1 MQEYGVD
8 KNRVKRAKTILRNRK
23 GRKMTERFA
32 CDVCRV
38 VYDSGW
44 VYTADDGDFHIC
56 HSCRNKYLPGKMQ
69 RWRLYSS
76 SFESSKKKH

>member
-1 MQEYGVD
+1 MLKYGV
-8 KNRVKRAKTILRNRK
+8 NRNLVKRAKEILRNCK

-44 VYTADDGDFHIC
+44 AYATGDGDFHIC
-56 HSCRNKYLPGKMQ
+56 YSCRNKYLPGKMQ

-76 SFESSKKKH
+76 AFESGKKKH

>member
-1 MQEYGVD
+1 MLEYGVNR
-8 KNRVKRAKTILRNRK
+8 KLVKRVKEILRNCK

-44 VYTADDGDFHIC
+44 VYAAGDGDFHIC

>member
-1 MQEYGVD
+1 MLEYGVNR
-8 KNRVKRAKTILRNRK
+8 KLVKRVKEILRNSK

-32 CDVCRV
+32 CDICWV
-38 VYDSGW
+38 VHDSGW
-44 VYTADDGDFHIC
+44 AYATDDGDFHIC
-56 HSCRNKYLPGKMQ
+56 HLCRNKYLPGKMQ

>member
-1 MQEYGVD
+1 MQEYGV
-8 KNRVKRAKTILRNRK
+8 NRNLVKRAKQILRNCK

-44 VYTADDGDFHIC
+44 VYAADGGDFHIC

-76 SFESSKKKH
+76 AFESSKKKH

>member
-8 KNRVKRAKTILRNRK
+8 RKLVKKVKEILRNGK
-23 GRKMTERFA
+23 GRKMAERFA

-44 VYTADDGDFHIC
+44 TYTTDDGDFHIC

-69 RWRLYSS
+69 RWRLNFS
-76 SFESSKKKH
+76 SFESNKKKH